1 MRHSC
6 SVNACRVRGAHYA
19 LSLVLSFSSS
29 AQTAPNLTVNQV
41 RGVMCVSYIDVFLRS
56 MNTLVVNTCNPFSRH
71 CPHIRSMA
79 AECFCGHQRVR
90 VILWALLL
98 ACSTSADA
106 FLFLAATKRPLSP
119 FQACALHIRRDR
131 PLRAMPAEACTLAR
145 AEALM
150 LWLDENGAML
160 DGMSIEASPLHGLGA
175 IATRSLEVGHA
186 ALLVPRHAQL
196 LADSDALH
204 TISGQLAERAAKLLC
219 SSASPTV
226 SAKFEESSLAVAL
239 LSEVSL
245 VHGNSSK
252 CKAEG
257 HANTPSHFAAYLES
271 LPSMADMP
279 RAAWLWEDDRLETEV
294 SAELAADA
302 RALRLQVGNE
312 YLALAEAGVTVLASG
327 ETMSEEQWVW
337 GRAIVMSRA
346 VDVLSGL
353 ALVPGIDCVNH
364 SEEALFEIFVDDE
377 VLVSASSPR
386 LLEL

>member
-1 MRHSC
+1 M
-6 SVNACRVRGAHYA
+6 
-19 LSLVLSFSSS
+19 
-29 AQTAPNLTVNQV
+29 
-41 RGVMCVSYIDVFLRS
+41 
-56 MNTLVVNTCNPFSRH
+56 
-71 CPHIRSMA
+71 
-79 AECFCGHQRVR
+79 
-90 VILWALLL
+90 
-98 ACSTSADA
+98 
-106 FLFLAATKRPLSP
+106 
-119 FQACALHIRRDR
+119 
-131 PLRAMPAEACTLAR
+131 
-145 AEALM
+145 
-150 LWLDENGAML
+150 
-160 DGMSIEASPLHGLGA
+160 
-175 IATRSLEVGHA
+175 
-186 ALLVPRHAQL
+186 
-196 LADSDALH
+196 
-204 TISGQLAERAAKLLC
+204 
-219 SSASPTV
+219 
-226 SAKFEESSLAVAL
+226 AL